1 MVKKKKK
8 FALKTAAAVT
18 IVVLFFL
25 GISIA
30 TGLLRIDI
38 VASTIS
44 SEVPAN
50 YHKEEKIETNLME
63 GKHFVLF
70 TSSWCGPCQ
79 TLSNFYKLSAKKYSN
94 IDFIEA
100 DIEINRAL
108 ANELGATLTPSVLF
122 IQDGR
127 VISNTEVG
135 IDDIEKSIDK
145 YASL

>member
-8 FALKTAAAVT
+8 FALKTVASVT
-18 IVVLFFL
+18 VVILFFL

-44 SEVPAN
+44 SDIPEN
-50 YHKEEKIETNLME
+50 YQKADKIQTDLND
-63 GKHFVLF
+63 GKHFVFF

-79 TLSNFYKLSAKKYSN
+79 TLSNFYKLSAKKYPD

-100 DIEINRAL
+100 DIEINREL
-108 ANELGATLTPSVLF
+108 ANEFSATLTPSVLF
-122 IQDGR
+122 IQEGK
-127 VISNTEVG
+127 VVSNTEVG
-135 IDDIEKSIDK
+135 INDIEKNIDK